1 MRAHRTLAL
10 VGLLSLPWFAACA
23 DGLAESD
30 LDLDLAFA
38 EAGPSDEKAD
48 AATELRVRVDGF
60 TTWFRPTLTTY
71 MGEGWQV
78 FGLDGRTSRNLTSVF
93 SFVPEDPFGEA
104 SAVSARKLHVDL
116 ADADVSQLLAGLGLR
131 LQIVTGTKTVHARL
145 QVAAELGTFAGSSK
159 LWIDSTL
166 APVWAGGQVVYRTQ
180 VKAPSGLAAL
190 AVRVGGRTVAGVLAE
205 ESGSFHV
212 DFTFEDV
219 AAAALPGGV
228 ITFQG
233 RYSSGTTLTK
243 TAGLSVRVT
252 SVALTTDQPWE
263 VWPTDTCTP
272 DVAACVRATPGCD
285 LGDTADCGDARAVS
299 LCVPSACADLPTPT
313 P

>member
-1 MRAHRTLAL
+1 MRAIRTLAL
-10 VGLLSLPWFAACA
+10 VGLFALPLFSACA
-23 DGLAESD
+23 DGLSD
-30 LDLDLAFA
+30 PDIAFA

-48 AATELRVRVDGF
+48 AATELRLRVGGV

-104 SAVSARKLHVDL
+104 STVSARKLHVDL
-116 ADADVSQLLAGLGLR
+116 ADADVSQLLGGLGLR

-145 QVAAELGTFAGSSK
+145 QLAAELGTFAGSSK
-159 LWIDSTL
+159 LWIESTL
-166 APVWAGGQVVYRTQ
+166 APVWAGGRVVYRAHVET
-180 VKAPSGLAAL
+180 PRGLGAL
-190 AVRVGGRTVAGVLAE
+190 AVRIGGREVAGVLAA
-205 ESGSFHV
+205 GPGAFRV

-228 ITFQG
+228 ITFEG
-233 RYSSGTTLTK
+233 RDPSGTTLTK
-243 TAGLSVRVT
+243 TAALRVRVA
-252 SVALTTDQPWE
+252 SAELTADKPWE
-263 VWPTDTCTP
+263 VWPTDTCRP
-272 DVAACVRATPGCD
+272 EVAACVRATPGCG
-285 LGDTADCGDARAVS
+285 LGDTAACGEARAVS